1 MKLRRSVVLLATLCL
16 ALGASSFAADNAYL
30 YIVQGIPGY
39 DVSKNLNPGYPV
51 DILIDGDCLVRGL
64 TFGSTSGPL
73 SFAAGTYDVQISEA
87 NSLAPCTNTAVIS
100 SQVMLES
107 TDSTTI
113 AAALNGS
120 GEPALMPFADNL
132 SPISAGNARFVFANA
147 ADAPTLEAT
156 LTQVGVKNPKTYTV
170 TAAAGA
176 EGSTSVTA
184 GTYLVQVTASGSTT
198 VLTSEQIDLTNQS
211 ATFTYAAGEA
221 ANNSVGLINRAVRDV
236 F

>member
-1 MKLRRSVVLLATLCL
+1 MLATLCL

-30 YIVQGIPGY
+30 HIVQGIPGY

-64 TFGSTSGPL
+64 SFGSASGPL
-73 SFAAGTYDVQISEA
+73 SFASGTYDVQISEA

-100 SQVMLES
+100 AQVKLEA

-120 GEPALMPFADNL
+120 GQPTLLQFADNL
-132 SPISAGNARFVFANA
+132 SPVAAGNARFVFANA

-156 LTQVGVKNPKTYTV
+156 LTQVGEKNPKTYTV
-170 TAAAGA
+170 TAATGA
-176 EGSTSVTA
+176 EAATSVTA

-198 VLTSEQIDLTNQS
+198 MLTSEEIDLTDQS

-221 ANNSVGLINRAVRDV
+221 SNNSVGLINRTVRDV

>member
-64 TFGSTSGPL
+64 AFGSTSGPL

-100 SQVMLES
+100 SQVTLEA

-113 AAALNGS
+113 AAALDGS
-120 GEPALMPFADNL
+120 GQPTLLQFADNL
-132 SPISAGNARFVFANA
+132 SPIAAGNARFVFANA
-147 ADAPTLEAT
+147 ADAPTLVAT

-170 TAAAGA
+170 TATAGA
-176 EGSTSVTA
+176 EAATSVTA
-184 GTYLVQVTASGSTT
+184 GNYLIQVTASGSTT

-211 ATFTYAAGEA
+211 ATFTYSAGEA
-221 ANNSVGLINRAVRDV
+221 SNNSVGLINRTVRDV

>member
-1 MKLRRSVVLLATLCL
+1 MKLRSSVVLLATLCL

-51 DILIDGDCLVRGL
+51 DVLIDGDCLARGL
-64 TFGSTSGPL
+64 TFGNTDGPL

-87 NSLAPCTNTAVIS
+87 NSLAPCTNTAVIT

-107 TDSTTI
+107 TTSTTI
-113 AAALNGS
+113 VAALNG
-120 GEPALMPFADNL
+120 GGQPTLLQFADNF
-132 SPISAGNARFVFANA
+132 SPVDAGNARFVFANA
-147 ADAPTLEAT
+147 ADAPTLQAT

-170 TAAAGA
+170 TAASGA
-176 EGSTSVTA
+176 EAATSVTA
-184 GTYLVQVTASGSTT
+184 GIYLVQVTASGSTT
-198 VLTSEQIDLTNQS
+198 VLTLEQIDLTDQS
-211 ATFTYAAGEA
+211 VTLTYAAGEA
-221 ANNSVGLINRAVRDV
+221 ANNSVGLINRSVRDV

>member
-1 MKLRRSVVLLATLCL
+1 MKLRSSVVVLATMCL
-16 ALGASSFAADNAYL
+16 ALGASSFAANNAYL
-30 YIVQGIPGY
+30 YIVHGIPGY
-39 DVSKNLNPGYPV
+39 DISRNLNPGYPV
-51 DILIDGDCLVRGL
+51 DVLIDGDCLVRGL

-87 NSLAPCTNTAVIS
+87 NSLAPCTNTAVIT
-100 SQVMLES
+100 SQVMLEA
-107 TDSTTI
+107 TDSVTI

-120 GEPALMPFADNL
+120 GQPALLQFADNL
-132 SPISAGNARFVFANA
+132 SPIAAGSARFVFANA

-176 EGSTSVTA
+176 EAATSVTA
-184 GTYLVQVTASGSTT
+184 GTYLIQVTASGSTT
-198 VLTSEQIDLTNQS
+198 VLTSEQIDLTDQS

-221 ANNSVGLINRAVRDV
+221 SNNSVGLINRTVRDV

>member
-51 DILIDGDCLVRGL
+51 DILIDGDCIVRGL
-64 TFGSTSGPL
+64 TFSSTSGPL

-87 NSLAPCTNTAVIS
+87 NSLAPCTSTAVIS
-100 SQVMLES
+100 SQVVLES

-113 AAALNGS
+113 AAALNGN
-120 GEPALMPFADNL
+120 GEPALLQFADNL

-147 ADAPTLEAT
+147 ANAPTLQAT
-156 LTQVGVKNPKTYTV
+156 LTQVGVKNPRTYTV

-176 EGSTSVTA
+176 EGTTSVTA

-198 VLTSEQIDLTNQS
+198 VLTSEQIDLTDQS
-211 ATFTYAAGEA
+211 ATFSYAAGEA
-221 ANNSVGLINRAVRDV
+221 SNNSVGLINRAVRDV

>member
-1 MKLRRSVVLLATLCL
+1 MKLRRSFVLLATLCL

-51 DILIDGDCLVRGL
+51 DVLIDGDCLVRGL
-64 TFGSTSGPL
+64 AFASTSGPL

-87 NSLAPCTNTAVIS
+87 NSLAACTNPAVIS
-100 SQVMLES
+100 SQVTLES
-107 TDSTTI
+107 TTSTTI
-113 AAALNGS
+113 AAALSGS
-120 GEPALMPFADNL
+120 GQPALLQFADNL

-170 TAAAGA
+170 TAASAA
-176 EGSTSVTA
+176 EAATSVTA
-184 GTYLVQVTASGSTT
+184 GSYLVQVTASGSTT

-221 ANNSVGLINRAVRDV
+221 SNNSVGLINRSVRDV

>member
-1 MKLRRSVVLLATLCL
+1 MKLRKSVVLLATLCL

-64 TFGSTSGPL
+64 TFSSTSGPL

-120 GEPALMPFADNL
+120 GQPTLLQFANDF
-132 SPISAGNARFVFANA
+132 SPIASGNARFVFANA
-147 ADAPTLEAT
+147 ADAPTLQAT

-198 VLTSEQIDLTNQS
+198 VLTSEQIDLTDQS

-221 ANNSVGLINRAVRDV
+221 SNNSVGLINRAVRDV